1 MSTECNES
9 DRYVILFQSHLSRIV
24 TPGWVMVITGKVYTD
39 SHICTEVR
47 TVIGMRTMD
56 VNKYVLL
63 FVFVREVWFV
73 RPSTHFVFSR
83 LLCSFA
89 FSLFPTVLLY
99 SESSLGCSADQ
110 FLLFI

>member
-39 SHICTEVR
+39 SQVQ

-56 VNKYVLL
+56 VNKCMYYYYLILL
-63 FVFVREVWFV
+63 EKFGLSVRQWYLL
-73 RPSTHFVFSR
+73 FVFSR
-83 LLCSFA
+83 LL
-89 FSLFPTVLLY
+89 
-99 SESSLGCSADQ
+99 
-110 FLLFI
+110 

>member
-1 MSTECNES
+1 VT
-9 DRYVILFQSHLSRIV
+9 DVILFQSHLSRIV
-24 TPGWVMVITGKVYTD
+24 TPGWVMVITGKIYTD
-39 SHICTEVR
+39 SHIWTEVR

-56 VNKYVLL
+56 VNKCMYYYYLILL
-63 FVFVREVWFV
+63 EKFGLSVRQWYLL
-73 RPSTHFVFSR
+73 FVFSR